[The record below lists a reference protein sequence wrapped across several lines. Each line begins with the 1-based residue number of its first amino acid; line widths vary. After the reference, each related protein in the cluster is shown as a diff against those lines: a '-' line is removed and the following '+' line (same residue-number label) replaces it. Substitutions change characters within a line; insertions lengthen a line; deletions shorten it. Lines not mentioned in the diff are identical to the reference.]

1 MKVRLQYVTN
11 YSNEGLLIKSSAA
24 CDWLESSHQDWTE
37 ARPTQTQARLMEK
50 AETDGSSK
58 SQPSMALTPNQ
69 GGDQQKKLDSS
80 TGNAERLPK
89 EGEPHQQPDK

>member
-1 MKVRLQYVTN
+1 MKLKYVTN
-11 YSNEGLLIKSSAA
+11 FSNDERVTKSSTVP
-24 CDWLESSHQDWTE
+24 DWLESSHQDWTE

-58 SQPSMALTPNQ
+58 SQPSMTLTPNQ

-89 EGEPHQQPDK
+89 EGKPHQQPDK